1 MRQSIS
7 MALLARLT
15 ATTAALVLALALS
28 GCGGG
33 GGGGTTSVPVPVPP
47 TPAPTYFDSTV
58 YSTAAGA
65 SLGQASEL
73 AAVTQH
79 QIVVNGA
86 SLAYTATTG
95 HLTASNPTTGAA
107 EASFFYVAYTLANRD
122 PVTRPV
128 TFFHNGGP
136 GSATVWLHL

>member
-1 MRQSIS
+1 MDTATSAAKTGAAITASSSKASSPFMVGPLLMRYPEFNAPADTFDDFRIACARVHSTTSRFLTRSPPMRQSIS

-15 ATTAALVLALALS
+15 ATTAALALALALS

-65 SLGQASEL
+65 SLGQGNEL
-73 AAVTQH
+73 AA
-79 QIVVNGA
+79 G
-86 SLAYTATTG
+86 
-95 HLTASNPTTGAA
+95 
-107 EASFFYVAYTLANRD
+107 
-122 PVTRPV
+122 
-128 TFFHNGGP
+128 
-136 GSATVWLHL
+136 